1 MTARKLRT
9 FEEKI
14 TVFMNK
20 FAWKEEDSPKLFH
33 TKYPYVSEDEIAE
46 LFKLSKEMYAAA
58 YTFVQPRFQR
68 DKFDETVKAE
78 ARADLAARY
87 PYLETDGIDQAVASA
102 FQKAWRES
110 FFAEVAVTF
119 RFLETQYGYKRLEE
133 KIEYPGDPRDTTM
146 VIKYISSHVGV
157 AISWYPEGGSIRVS
171 FVECLQPGIYP
182 ERATCWLVK
191 DRSDLAK
198 FIDLYCLAEMQ
209 GQSED
214 PDLLLKEDSDY
225 RRATRR
231 SKIIQARM
239 SDVIAGLAR
248 ATQTYAASIL
258 QGDTT
263 SFPHIM
269 KFYALRYKRLHPTA
283 SLPLGLVDEE

>member
-14 TVFMNK
+14 TIFMNK
-20 FAWKEEDSPKLFH
+20 FAWKEEDSPNLFRA
-33 TKYPYVSEDEIAE
+33 KYPYVSDDEIAE
-46 LFKLSKEMYAAA
+46 LFKLSKEIYAAA

-68 DKFDETVKAE
+68 DRFVETVKAE

-87 PYLETDGIDQAVASA
+87 PYLETDGIDQAVSSA
-102 FQKAWRES
+102 FQKAWRAS
-110 FFAEVAVTF
+110 FFAEVMETF
-119 RFLETQYGYKRLEE
+119 RFLETQYGYQRLKEE
-133 KIEYPGDPRDTTM
+133 IEYPGDPRDTTM
-146 VIKYISSHVGV
+146 VIRYIGSQVGV

-171 FVECLQPGIYP
+171 LVECLQPGIYP
-182 ERATCWLVK
+182 ERATCWLIK

-198 FIDLYCLAEMQ
+198 FIDLSCLVEMQ

-214 PDLLLKEDSDY
+214 PDLLLKEDGDY
-225 RRATRR
+225 RKVTRR
-231 SKIIQARM
+231 SKLIYARM

-248 ATQTYAASIL
+248 ATQTYAAPIL

-263 SFPHIM
+263 GFPQIM
-269 KFYALRYKRLHPTA
+269 RYYALRYKRLHPTA